1 MLSYIYFND
10 FCDAFRRMDRTD
22 HFSEK
27 GMQALYD
34 YLQEI
39 DDHYHLDV
47 IGLCS
52 QYQELSD
59 KELEDNENPDLIV
72 RSFDGGAIVEP

>member
-1 MLSYIYFND
+1 MLNYIYFND
-10 FCDAFRRMDRTD
+10 FCDAFRRMGRENQ
-22 HFSEK
+22 FSEK

-47 IGLCS
+47 IGLCC
-52 QYQELSD
+52 QYEELSD
-59 KELEDNENPDLIV
+59 KDLEDNEYPDFIV